1 MTAQTRRTYPS
12 HVQLAIDAA
21 ERKADTRPRASRI
34 ELRLAFPPSTNN
46 LYRSFIDG
54 AGRARRAKTKTVLEY
69 EDAVMKKVWFWLN
82 HQGRRPPSPP
92 YTLTI
97 TAYPPNDRR
106 RHDASNLV
114 KAVEDSIMAAIKGD
128 DDDVR
133 ELRVVKETP
142 VREPYIVLVLEGE
155 GDED

>member
-46 LYRSFIDG
+46 LYRSFVDK
-54 AGRARRAKTKTVLEY
+54 AGRVRRAKSKAALEY
-69 EDAVMKKVWFWLN
+69 EEAVMQTLWFWLN
-82 HQGRRPPSPP
+82 HHRRRAPSPP

-97 TAYPPNDRR
+97 TAYPPDDKR

-128 DDDVR
+128 DDDVQ
-133 ELRVVKETP
+133 ELRVVKEAP
-142 VREPYIVLVLEGE
+142 VRKPYIVLVLEGE